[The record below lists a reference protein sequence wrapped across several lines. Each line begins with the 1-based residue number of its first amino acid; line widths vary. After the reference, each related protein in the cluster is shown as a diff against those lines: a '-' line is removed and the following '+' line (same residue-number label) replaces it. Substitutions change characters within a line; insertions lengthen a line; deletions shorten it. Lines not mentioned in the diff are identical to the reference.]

1 MERLERRLTE
11 AAAALSRLDELA
23 GKKSVPWVERDS
35 AVLRLIFTYKAVWK
49 ACQKLLAA
57 VENLSAATPNATIR
71 AARSLG

>member
-1 MERLERRLTE
+1 LPE
-11 AAAALSRLDELA
+11 
-23 GKKSVPWVERDS
+23 KKSVPWVERDS